1 MDLHRR
7 IHRPGLL
14 RLRSG
19 MSQLHH
25 DAPLAL
31 REPLPWRP
39 CFFFSLIPP
48 LLTTPGRIRQCPR
61 RRRLP
66 PHHVLPLHL
75 RPRHPDIRL
84 QPRLFLRRPLHH
96 LHRRF
101 TRSSTR
107 DYAWIHNHRHWSH
120 NSSVK
125 LLCRPDDGRTHRC
138 GCRDGNEYSHRW
150 RVAS

>member
-1 MDLHRR
+1 VEPVLF
-7 IHRPGLL
+7 LL
-14 RLRSG
+14 
-19 MSQLHH
+19 
-25 DAPLAL
+25 PY
-31 REPLPWRP
+31 
-39 CFFFSLIPP
+39 P

-66 PHHVLPLHL
+66 PHHVVPLNL

-120 NSSVK
+120 HSSVK
-125 LLCRPDDGRTHRC
+125 LLCCSDDGRTHRR
-138 GCRDGNEYSHRW
+138 GCRDGNEYSHR
-150 RVAS
+150 RRMASRDEQDALKGEVGHYSDGELYYGFLDQ